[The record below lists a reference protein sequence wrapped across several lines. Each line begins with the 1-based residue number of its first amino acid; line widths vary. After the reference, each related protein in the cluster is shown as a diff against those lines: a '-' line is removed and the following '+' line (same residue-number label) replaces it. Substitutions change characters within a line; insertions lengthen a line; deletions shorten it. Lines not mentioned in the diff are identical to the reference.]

1 MTEYNV
7 TIEGYETGLT
17 QYTLRKQ
24 IENQFPQQDVDV
36 TVEEVP

>member
-1 MTEYNV
+1 MSEYTV

-17 QYTLRKQ
+17 EYTLRKQ

-36 TVEEVP
+36 SVAEQ

>member
-1 MTEYNV
+1 MSEYTV

-17 QYTLRKQ
+17 GYTLRKQ

-36 TVEEVP
+36 IVQEQ